1 VKYSQAKLG
10 RIFILRL
17 EHGDVLHQEIEQFC
31 RQESVRAAALIVLG
45 GADKGSEL
53 VVGPERQDRS
63 PIVTLVETLDAVHE
77 VAGVGTVFWDK
88 ETDAPATHIHVAAGR
103 GTSTH
108 TGCVRRGV
116 RVWQTIEI
124 VLWELTDSTATRVL
138 DPELGF
144 KLLMP

>member
-1 VKYSQAKLG
+1 MKFSQAKMG
-10 RIFILRL
+10 RVFVLRL
-17 EHGDVLHQEIEQFC
+17 EHGDILHDEIERFC
-31 RQESVRAAALIVLG
+31 RGQSVRAAALIVIG

-53 VVGPERQDRS
+53 VVGPERENRS

-77 VAGVGTVFWDK
+77 VAGSGTVFWDE

-116 RVWQTIEI
+116 RVWQTMEVI
-124 VLWELTDSTATRVL
+124 LWELVDSTATRVL
-138 DPELGF
+138 DPQLGF
-144 KLLMP
+144 KLLKP